1 MRLTIG
7 GSYTLTATASDLIG
21 ATVPG
26 VAIAWQSS
34 DTNVVSVYAESG
46 LVVARAI
53 GGATITATIAG
64 RSSGPWASAKI
75 VVEKTDPFDIVFS
88 SLSSVGNYACG
99 VEAVTSLAYCW
110 GDNHSGALGIGDA
123 EWLELPMLVGY
134 GTKRF
139 RNLSLSAYWNC
150 AIEVGTDL
158 PFCWGHTYD
167 LPPTGQWPGAV
178 EVPSLIGGGRFRFSS
193 ISAGTVVTCGIELET
208 SHAFCWG
215 HAELIGDGARIQQT
229 TPTQVGGAGSDLR
242 FATIS
247 ASPEVVC
254 GIEKITTNAYCWGRN
269 SSGQIGD
276 GTTTDR
282 FVPTLVANG
291 AIHFSAISAG
301 ESVVCG
307 IEAQSARALCW
318 GANPLGQLGD
328 GSVTSRLLPTPVA
341 GAGLRFASIDAGPNM
356 VCAIE
361 AATEAAYC
369 WGRNMYGSLGDGT
382 RLDRRVPTLVAGA
395 IRFAS
400 ISTGGAGGAYG
411 GSETCGVEARTG
423 RAFCWGFD
431 RLVPTLFESTPS
443 WPK

>member
-7 GSYTLTATASDLIG
+7 GTKVLAATASDSAGRTLS
-21 ATVPG
+21 G
-26 VAIAWQSS
+26 VVVDWRSS
-34 DTNVVSVYAESG
+34 DTNVVWVDAERG
-46 LVVARAI
+46 IVIGRAI
-53 GGATITATIAG
+53 GGATITATTAG
-64 RSSGPWASAKI
+64 LRANAEI
-75 VVEKTDPFDIVFS
+75 VVDKKNPFDIVFS
-88 SLSSVGNYACG
+88 SISTVGNYACG
-99 VEAVTSLAYCW
+99 LEAVTNLAYCW
-110 GDNHSGALGIGDA
+110 GDNHSGALGIGGA
-123 EWLELPMLVGY
+123 ELLELPMLVGY
-134 GTKRF
+134 GMKRF

-158 PFCWGHTYD
+158 PFCWGYSYD
-167 LPPTGQWPGAV
+167 LPPTGSQPGEV
-178 EVPSLIGGGRFRFSS
+178 DVPSLVGAGRFRFSS
-193 ISAGTVVTCGIELET
+193 ISAGTVVTCGIEVET
-208 SHAFCWG
+208 SRAYCWG
-215 HAELIGDGARIQQT
+215 EAALIGDGARMQRA

-247 ASPEVVC
+247 ASPAVVC
-254 GIEKITTNAYCWGRN
+254 GIESVTAHAYCWGRN
-269 SSGQIGD
+269 DSGQLGD
-276 GTTTDR
+276 GSRTDR

-291 AIHFSAISAG
+291 AIRFSAISAG

-318 GANPLGQLGD
+318 GKNSLGQLGD

-341 GAGLRFASIDAGPNM
+341 DAGLRFSSIEAGPNM

-361 AATEAAYC
+361 AETEAAYC
-369 WGRNMYGSLGDGT
+369 WGRNVYGSLGDGT
-382 RLDRRVPTLVAGA
+382 RLDRLVPTLVAGG

-411 GSETCGVEARTG
+411 GYETCGVEAKTG

-431 RLVPTLFESTPS
+431 RLVPTLFEATPS